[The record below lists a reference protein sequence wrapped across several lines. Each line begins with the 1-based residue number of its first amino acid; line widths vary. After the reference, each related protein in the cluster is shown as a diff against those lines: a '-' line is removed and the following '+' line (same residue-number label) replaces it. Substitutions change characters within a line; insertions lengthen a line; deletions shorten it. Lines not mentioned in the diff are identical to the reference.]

1 MRVKH
6 LLLFAGISLF
16 FINNDALAID
26 SISINYKI
34 KPVKIGPEELN
45 PLDLIEPEILRKMQI
60 ETLLKSRS
68 KQLESIKSYQKKLL
82 LRAAL
87 AGNEILDEPALKAM
101 LEQHRLAG
109 NLKGMASIGVRL
121 GVLYAGKG
129 ELGKAIYSSNEALG
143 LYEMLKDRPSV
154 IRAVQNVAALYK
166 ADGQLSQ
173 AVAKNKDIIQLSP
186 GIDNFT
192 IAGNAYLEIAE
203 INFLQKRHNDAEDIL
218 LKKALPMFR
227 RVGNKIGRMRCF
239 QSLASLYFVQKRYT
253 EAKWFNIQANIMAD
267 KLDDR
272 HARIENLIKL
282 AEVKFA
288 IGETDMAITDFRQ
301 AEALALEHQNLI
313 SLVKIKGDLGE
324 IYHSLGDFTA
334 AGAELKE
341 YNRLSTSLFKTAEL

>member
-6 LLLFAGISLF
+6 LLLFAGVSLF
-16 FINNDALAID
+16 FINNDVLAID
-26 SISINYKI
+26 SISVNYKI

-45 PLDLIEPEILRKMQI
+45 PLDLVEPEVLRKMQI

-68 KQLESIKSYQKKLL
+68 KQLQSLKNYQEKLL
-82 LRAAL
+82 LKATL
-87 AGNEILDEPALKAM
+87 TGQEKLDEPALKIM
-101 LEQHRLAG
+101 LEQYQQAG
-109 NLKGMASIGVRL
+109 NIKGMASICARL
-121 GVLYAGKG
+121 AGLYAGKG
-129 ELGKAIYSSNEALG
+129 ELGKAIYSSNEALK
-143 LYEMLKDRPSV
+143 LYEGLKDKPSV
-154 IRAVQNVAALYK
+154 IKALQNLTALYK
-166 ADGQLSQ
+166 ANEQLAL
-173 AVAKNKDIIQLSP
+173 AVAKSREIVQLSA

-203 INFLQKRHNDAEDIL
+203 IDFLQNRYNDAEDIL
-218 LKKALPMFR
+218 LKKALPMCR
-227 RVGNKIGRMRCF
+227 RVGNKVGRMKCF

-288 IGETDMAITDFRQ
+288 VGETDMAITDFRQ
-301 AEALALEHQNLI
+301 AEALALEHQNLV

-324 IYHSLGDFTA
+324 IYHSIGNFIA

-341 YNRLSTSLFKTAEL
+341 YNRLSASLFKSAEL